1 MIKLYLKAPCALSDR
16 IEQKLKQ
23 LVTAHQ
29 VIDVAGEASIDGLPA
44 DIEFPVLK
52 EGSQIVHGVAA
63 IDAYLANLESVMRDW
78 QKYQSDSCYSDDG
91 EIC

>member
-1 MIKLYLKAPCALSDR
+1 MIKLYRKTPCALTDR

-23 LVTAHQ
+23 LVVAHQ
-29 VIDVAGEASIDGLPA
+29 IIDVTDEPIEGLPA

-52 EGSQIVHGVAA
+52 EGNQIVHGDTA
-63 IDAYLANLESVMRDW
+63 IDAYLVNLESVMRDW

-91 EIC
+91 EAC